1 MRYGSEMVRK
11 TIHFLSLAVPI
22 GLYLLPEEA
31 GRTLVLILALVILA
45 ADVVRLQVAP
55 VRRVFYFIFG
65 RILRDH
71 ERFNLLGS
79 TYLLLSALICAHAFP
94 KSIAV
99 LALSFLVVGDTMAA
113 LIGRRWGHIKILDKS
128 LEGSLACL
136 GSCMIIG
143 YLYPGEDVSR
153 TMLWVGAVAATLS
166 ELLPVPLDDNMRI
179 PLAAGFAM
187 LLVR

>member
-11 TIHFLSLAVPI
+11 SIHFLSLAVPVA
-22 GLYLLPEEA
+22 LYLLPEDT
-31 GRTLVLILALVILA
+31 GRTWVLAMALFVLTL
-45 ADVVRLQVAP
+45 DVVRLQVP
-55 VRRVFYFIFG
+55 RVRTVFYFVFG

-113 LIGRRWGHIKILDKS
+113 LIGRRWGRIKILDKS

-143 YLYPGEDVSR
+143 YLYPGDDVSR
-153 TMLWVGAVAATLS
+153 TAMWVGAVAATLS
-166 ELLPVPLDDNMRI
+166 ELLPIPLDDNMRI

-187 LLVR
+187 LLVQ

>member
-22 GLYLLPEEA
+22 GLYLLSVQA
-31 GRTLVLILALVILA
+31 GRTLVLVLALLILT
-45 ADVVRLQVAP
+45 ADVVRLQVAR
-55 VRRVFYFIFG
+55 VRTVFYFIFG
-65 RILRDH
+65 KILRDH

-94 KSIAV
+94 KPIAV

-113 LIGRRWGHIKILDKS
+113 LIGRRWGRIRIFDKS

-136 GSCMIIG
+136 GSCVIIG

-153 TMLWVGAVAATLS
+153 TMIWVGAIAATLS
-166 ELLPVPLDDNMRI
+166 ELLPIPLDDNMRI
-179 PLAAGFAM
+179 PLSAGFAM
-187 LLVR
+187 LLVQ

>member
-1 MRYGSEMVRK
+1 MRYGSELVRK
-11 TIHFLSLAVPI
+11 TIHFLSLVVPV
-22 GLYLLPEEA
+22 GLYLLPEAA
-31 GRTLVLILALVILA
+31 GRTWVLVLALLILTI
-45 ADVVRLQVAP
+45 DVVRLQVAR
-55 VRRVFYFIFG
+55 VRTVFYFLFG
-65 RILRDH
+65 RVLRDQ
-71 ERFNLLGS
+71 ERFNLLGA

-94 KSIAV
+94 KPIAV

-113 LIGRRWGHIKILDKS
+113 LIGRRWGRIKILDKS

-153 TMLWVGAVAATLS
+153 TMIWVGAVVATLS
-166 ELLPVPLDDNMRI
+166 ELLPIPLDDNARI

-187 LLVR
+187 LLVQ